1 MYIGFQK
8 IMMKYV
14 NSRKQTKSLYSLK
27 KKRGIFSCTL
37 TDSATDKYEKLY
49 IINDFL

>member
-27 KKRGIFSCTL
+27 KKGGFSAVHSQIL
-37 TDSATDKYEKLY
+37 PRINMKNY
-49 IINDFL
+49 I